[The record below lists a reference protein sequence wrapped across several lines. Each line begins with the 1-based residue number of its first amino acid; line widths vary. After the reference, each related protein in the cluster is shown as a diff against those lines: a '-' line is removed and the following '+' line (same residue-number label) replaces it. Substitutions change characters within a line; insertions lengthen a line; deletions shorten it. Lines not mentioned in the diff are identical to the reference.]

1 MLLSINLIATQYSHI
16 IMRFKLVAINVI
28 NLMIIFEIKRM
39 DSVDKT
45 VLSQYPARLVIIT
58 KIL

>member
-16 IMRFKLVAINVI
+16 IMRFKLEAINVI